1 MNPDPQAADFIT
13 GMFGMVWSIVKV
25 GYFLLI
31 SIFLVQIRNHLK
43 DLKGIINPKN
53 APES

>member
-1 MNPDPQAADFIT
+1 MNPETQAAQFT
-13 GMFGMVWSIVKV
+13 EALFGIVWSIIKV

-31 SIFLVQIRNHLK
+31 SVFLLQIRNHLR

-53 APES
+53 APGS